1 MVSELTGDEPELK
14 LGDSGE
20 GVMLLQVRLYGLGI
34 YQGIP
39 DGTFNMMT
47 ENAVRELQSQLG
59 QDNDGEVT
67 RQTWE
72 AVVYFEQQY
81 GINYQYQS
89 PYDALAQLQ
98 FDLER
103 PELSSGQYR
112 SDAGTLSEDG
122 QWQWDGSGWQ
132 PLAGAAGAD
141 SGSAGHVSEDGQWR
155 WDGSEWQPAQGAA
168 NTYSSYAQGHG
179 GADSYAGQLSPD
191 GQWQWDGT
199 DWKPATEQHGHQV
212 GGHDQHA
219 SHDSYVGQ
227 LSPDGQWRWDGH
239 QWQAA

>member
-122 QWQWDGSGWQ
+122 QWQWDGS
-132 PLAGAAGAD
+132 
-141 SGSAGHVSEDGQWR
+141 
-155 WDGSEWQPAQGAA
+155 EWQPAQGAA
-168 NTYSSYAQGHG
+168 STYSSYAQGHG

-239 QWQAA
+239 QWQAATS